1 MGETDVTVGSNG
13 YAVRAYIY
21 HVDEG
26 VYVGIN
32 LPGRMPPIEVS
43 LSIARNIVAA
53 LNVLEMRSFHC
64 KSCNKAWSL

>member
-1 MGETDVTVGSNG
+1 MEVTDVTVGSNE

-21 HVDEG
+21 HVDEK

-32 LPGRMPPIEVS
+32 LPGRIPYVDVS

-53 LNVLEMRSFHC
+53 LNVLEMS
-64 KSCNKAWSL
+64 WL